1 MEETKDFTEKL
12 ESVYKTIEPQ
22 LKAGVTYYSVPFVTD
37 FGTSGGMIFTIEEGE
52 RIYAKRDEFER
63 LDLYDIST
71 SFPPNS
77 FVKYTIRKG
86 NPITVERCT
95 PQMLIEEMNLT
106 IQSDAKRNG
115 YTEVETHVKF
125 LRKKK
130 MQMDVVE
137 KRQEEDGSVY
147 ETDYSSFDDELEA
160 LYAILDGKLEKLHAL
175 YKDGK
180 LTVTT
185 TPAIPGLTEEL
196 VEQQEDLELD
206 ASNLGAIYA
215 FMESCSDAKIGKAL
229 KTLKSNP
236 GMYAKAE
243 KRYLN
248 LVRARLN
255 DATASLDRFP
265 EATLTKAEVN
275 TLTGRNFDKDFISL
289 SYFDEAKSKLTV
301 DFIGSMIRNVIDTE
315 SYIAQ
320 AAELNT
326 ESELKALYDTFAA
339 NAKTAIL
346 AEAEIHPEGW
356 YAKISSH
363 LINLK
368 LERLLFEKTQFDDA
382 NRSLV
387 LKDFIFF
394 LNINYPYSIYMDIF
408 QSDEPKLTEMFWLLR
423 SVPDTAWG
431 DMEPNLPD
439 SPLKFER
446 CGSVR
451 IGDGGKWEEVCKL
464 KN

>member
-1 MEETKDFTEKL
+1 MEGTQDFTGKL
-12 ESVYKTIEPQ
+12 ESVYQMIEPQ
-22 LKAGVTYYSVPFVTD
+22 LKEGINYYYVQYVTD
-37 FGTSGGMIFTIEEGE
+37 FGTSGRNVFTVEDGQK
-52 RIYAKRDEFER
+52 IYAKYDDFEK
-63 LDLYDIST
+63 LDLYEVST
-71 SFPPNS
+71 SFPPRS
-77 FVKYTIRKG
+77 LVKYTIRKG
-86 NPITVERCT
+86 SPITVQRCT
-95 PQMLIEEMNLT
+95 PEMLIEEMKLQIGT
-106 IQSDAKRNG
+106 DAKTHA
-115 YTEVETHVKF
+115 YTEVETRVKF
-125 LRKKK
+125 LPKKK
-130 MQMDVVE
+130 MEMDILE
-137 KRQEEDGSVY
+137 KRHEADGAIYEE
-147 ETDYSSFDDELEA
+147 DYSSFGNALEA

-175 YKDGK
+175 YKNGK
-180 LTVTT
+180 LVVTT
-185 TPAIPGLTEEL
+185 TPAIPGLTEEV
-196 VEQQEDLELD
+196 VEQKEDLTLD
-206 ASNLGAIYA
+206 ASDHEAIYA
-215 FMESCSDAKIGKAL
+215 FMESHNDAKIGKAL
-229 KTLKSNP
+229 ETLKSDP
-236 GMYAKAE
+236 EMYAKAE

-255 DATASLDRFP
+255 DASASLERFP
-265 EATLTKAEVN
+265 EAALTKAEVN

-301 DFIGSMIRNVIDTE
+301 DFIGSMIRNVTDTE

-326 ESELKALYDTFAA
+326 ESELTALYDTFAA

-346 AEAEIHPEGW
+346 AEAQIHPEGW
-356 YAKISSH
+356 YAKVSSH
-363 LINLK
+363 LINLQ

-394 LNINYPYSIYMDIF
+394 LNINYSYSIYMDIF

-451 IGDGGKWEEVCKL
+451 IGDEGKWDEVCKG
-464 KN
+464 